1 MSNIKKITTKVMKIL
16 NKQNFLKYLGPLQQ
30 ETFEEDIFELLEE
43 WEKVTK
49 ED

>member
-16 NKQNFLKYLGPLQQ
+16 NKQGFLKHLDPLQQ
-30 ETFEEDIFELLEE
+30 ETLEEDIFELLGE